1 MANLIQIPYEQ
12 LNAVSSKATSGLIDK
27 YKKILFNKKFQ
38 KRVMTIRKS
47 FFYHLHLD
55 TALEEDIERNIL
67 LETDNID
74 LAIDIL
80 LRQFRLSDEWIYPVR
95 EFLEHNRLVLPK
107 KDIQDYSDKSLEEI
121 PNETIP
127 ETIVK
132 AVYDDGKVRIL
143 LRSDHIERGNHVIPN
158 PKILIELHAEAVN
171 EDINT
176 IETVV
181 TKIRNQY
188 QQPLSQHPNTSIP
201 IEVCNAVW
209 IKKEQN
215 DLQEQKDRKQV
226 QDMLEE
232 IKDEFD
238 FPVDTQHGIRKVM
251 TRKNFERAIQVAKE
265 QGF

>member
-12 LNAVSSKATSGLIDK
+12 LNAVSSKGTDGVIDK
-27 YKKILFNKKFQ
+27 YKKILFSKKFQ
-38 KRVMTIRKS
+38 QRALAIRKS
-47 FFYHLHLD
+47 FFYSLHLD

-80 LRQFRLSDEWIYPVR
+80 LRQFRLSDDWIYSVR
-95 EFLEHNRLVLPK
+95 EFIENNRLVLPK
-107 KDIQDYSDKSLEEI
+107 KDILDYSDESLEEI

-158 PKILIELHAEAVN
+158 PKILIELHSEAVN

-176 IETVV
+176 IESVV

-188 QQPLSQHPNTSIP
+188 QKPLSQHPNTSIP

-209 IKKEQN
+209 IKKEEN
-215 DLQEQKDRKQV
+215 DLLEKKDRKKV
-226 QDMLEE
+226 IDILEE

-238 FPVDTQHGIRKVM
+238 FPVDTQLGVRKVM
-251 TRKNFERAIQVAKE
+251 TRKHYERAIQVARE
-265 QGF
+265 NGF